1 MRITAIALA
10 VVLLAACADR
20 STDQALGTLE
30 RDRIVLKATADEIIL
45 AQPVPEGTM
54 VTAGTLLVQLD
65 DARQQAVVA
74 RARAELALANA
85 RLDELRNGARPEDIA
100 AASAR
105 VAGARAAVVET
116 SANYARARQ
125 LLRQKLAA
133 QATLDSALANRDAA
147 EAALQSAQEEL
158 LRLTNGTRQEQLDQ
172 GEAAVQ
178 AASAQL
184 ALEQEKLADHT
195 ITATRDAW
203 LDSLPWHIGE
213 RVTMGA
219 TVAVLLADSAPYA
232 RVYIP
237 EPWRARL
244 QVGDQTP
251 VHVAGIEQPLT
262 GRLRWIATEPA
273 FTPYY
278 ALNASD
284 RARLMYLAEFD
295 LEGGDELPTGVPAQV
310 MLGDG

>member
-1 MRITAIALA
+1 MRITTIALA

-20 STDQALGTLE
+20 SSDEALGTLE

-45 AQPVPEGTM
+45 DQPVAEGTM
-54 VTAGTLLVQLD
+54 VAAGTLLVQLD

-74 RARAELALANA
+74 RARAELAQATA
-85 RLDELRNGARPEDIA
+85 RLEELRNGARPEDVA

-105 VAGARAAVVET
+105 VAGARAAVVEAT
-116 SANYARARQ
+116 ANYTRAKQ
-125 LLRQKLAA
+125 LLQQKLAA
-133 QATLDSALANRDAA
+133 QATLDHALANRDAA
-147 EAALQSAQEEL
+147 DAALQSAQEEL

-178 AASAQL
+178 AANAQL
-184 ALEQEKLADHT
+184 ALEQEKLSDLT
-195 ITATRDAW
+195 IAATRNAW
-203 LDSLPWHIGE
+203 LDSLPWHVGE

-219 TVAVLLADSAPYA
+219 TVAVLLANSAPYA
-232 RVYIP
+232 RVYVP

-244 QVGDQTP
+244 RVGDRRQ
-251 VHVAGIEQPLT
+251 VHVDGIEQPLM

-284 RARLMYLAEFD
+284 RARLVYMAEFD
-295 LEGGDELPTGVPAQV
+295 LEGGEELPTGVPAQV
-310 MLGDG
+310 SLDDG